1 LNKYFTKW
9 QLCPNPQKTEVCC
22 FHLVNN
28 QKNRKLKVVFNETT
42 IKHNYS
48 PTYLGVTLDSS
59 LTFKLHIE
67 NLRQK
72 LKTRNNIIHKLAGT
86 SWGANAHTLRVTGL
100 ALVYSTGE
108 YCCPVWKNGA
118 HVNKIDAQL
127 NTTLRI
133 ITGTL
138 KSTATPW
145 LHVLAHI
152 IPYDIRRK
160 YVTKRICIKFQ
171 NSPNIYSI
179 TQDLLD

>member
-1 LNKYFTKW
+1 MLTTWQWHQNFENVENGLSEDLIPLDKYLSKW
-9 QLCPNPQKTEVCC
+9 RLCPNPQKTEVCC

-67 NLRQK
+67 KLRQK

-86 SWGANAHTLRVTGL
+86 SWGANAHTLRVTGV
-100 ALVYSTGE
+100 ALVYSTAE
-108 YCCPVWKNGA
+108 YCCPVWKNSA

-127 NTTLRI
+127 NTTLN
-133 ITGTL
+133 GYF
-138 KSTATPW
+138 K
-145 LHVLAHI
+145 
-152 IPYDIRRK
+152 
-160 YVTKRICIKFQ
+160 
-171 NSPNIYSI
+171 IYSN
-179 TQDLLD
+179 TMATCLSAHYSV

>member
-1 LNKYFTKW
+1 
-9 QLCPNPQKTEVCC
+9 
-22 FHLVNN
+22 
-28 QKNRKLKVVFNETT
+28 
-42 IKHNYS
+42 
-48 PTYLGVTLDSS
+48 LDSS